1 MEKAPSAA
9 ALRQDAGVTS
19 AEQVAG
25 PTADEPPPPS
35 GLRARLRR
43 TPGGRQLLKVV
54 VFVVGLL
61 FILLGL
67 ALAALPGPLTIP
79 PILLGVWIWSTE
91 FAWAERLLER
101 AKRSAREAW
110 ENAKRRPV
118 VSALVTGSGLV
129 ALGVGIWAVS
139 RYELVDRAREAVGL

>member
-1 MEKAPSAA
+1 MTAERSPSPAA
-9 ALRQDAGVTS
+9 WK
-19 AEQVAG
+19 VA
-25 PTADEPPPPS
+25 
-35 GLRARLRR
+35 LRR
-43 TPGGRQLLKVV
+43 TPGGAAAVKAI

-79 PILLGVWIWSTE
+79 PILVGLYVWSTE
-91 FAWAERLLER
+91 FGWAERLLDR

-118 VSALVTGSGLV
+118 VTGLVTVSGLV
-129 ALGVGIWAVS
+129 AVGVGIYLVG
-139 RYELVDRAREAVGL
+139 RYDLLERVKDAVGLG